1 MPTGIETPLLGTLLA
16 ITDESNF
23 SRAAANLNISQ
34 SAATLRIQKLEHLVK
49 RRLFHRG
56 KSGIVLTDD
65 GRVLASS
72 ARKILEL
79 DDMAISHLSK
89 GTVPT
94 AVSIGAIEDVAS
106 FLLEPFLAF
115 YHRTNPGI
123 RVDVVINASR
133 ILKRQLE
140 EDTLKIA
147 LIKREIPPDRGQTLY
162 RVPLV
167 WVATA
172 NVSLI

>member
-1 MPTGIETPLLGTLLA
+1 
-16 ITDESNF
+16 
-23 SRAAANLNISQ
+23 
-34 SAATLRIQKLEHLVK
+34 
-49 RRLFHRG
+49 
-56 KSGIVLTDD
+56 
-65 GRVLASS
+65 
-72 ARKILEL
+72 
-79 DDMAISHLSK
+79 
-89 GTVPT
+89 
-94 AVSIGAIEDVAS
+94 
-106 FLLEPFLAF
+106 
-115 YHRTNPGI
+115 
-123 RVDVVINASR
+123 VVINASR